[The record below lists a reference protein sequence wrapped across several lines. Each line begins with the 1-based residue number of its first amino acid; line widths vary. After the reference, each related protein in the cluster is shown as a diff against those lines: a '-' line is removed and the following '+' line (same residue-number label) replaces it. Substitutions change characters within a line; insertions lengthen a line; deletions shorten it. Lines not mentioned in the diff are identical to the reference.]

1 MENSPGNFSLEYVES
16 KAEQY
21 RILAQLL
28 DKIRENNTENVKSV
42 YEDSKGTNLDFC
54 LNLDEEEQLPPILE
68 GGEPISLAFATP
80 LQVALASQSK

>member
-28 DKIRENNTENVKSV
+28 DKIRENNTSNRSVTGAQNVIVKNKQQQ
-42 YEDSKGTNLDFC
+42 YPGLHQFY
-54 LNLDEEEQLPPILE
+54 
-68 GGEPISLAFATP
+68 
-80 LQVALASQSK
+80 